1 MIQRIQSIWLLL
13 AGLTMLLL
21 LILPTV
27 TLPADAPEM
36 AKPSNFLLI
45 GILITGFLNLVNI
58 FSFKNRGIQKKL
70 IVLALVLT
78 IGICG
83 WIFMDIQ
90 TLPGELEGIKPSI
103 GAFMP
108 LLSIICLALAHRGIR
123 MDEQLLRS
131 ADRLR

>member
-13 AGLTMLLL
+13 AGLTILLL

-27 TLPADAPEM
+27 TLPANAPET
-36 AKPSNFLLI
+36 AKPSSLLLI
-45 GILITGFLNLVNI
+45 GILLTGLLNLVNI
-58 FSFKNRGIQKKL
+58 FSFKNRGLQKNL
-70 IVLALVLT
+70 IVLGLLLT

-83 WIFMDIQ
+83 WIFLDVQ
-90 TLPGELEGIKPSI
+90 ALPGGIEGIKPSI